1 MIRLLLLP
9 PTVHDN
15 AWHQVVYMHSNEP
28 RTPNPNSYPNSGNLP
43 LYKYLMSHLRRLIHY
58 CLYQQLFSK
67 VSLKCFSKIP
77 KLNSLSESCIS
88 LMKAYGNICDMKS
101 DFPVYAYRYVCL
113 SGSSSPTPSDGSH
126 GYLCPAGHSC
136 PVGSASEVPCKP
148 GTYSPAPGAA
158 HCLICPN
165 GTMCS
170 SSATQEPSICPTGAD
185 GENKPSLFRMNHI
198 ISRFSH
204 TTVMLSVD
212 GICFL

>member
-1 MIRLLLLP
+1 
-9 PTVHDN
+9 
-15 AWHQVVYMHSNEP
+15 
-28 RTPNPNSYPNSGNLP
+28 
-43 LYKYLMSHLRRLIHY
+43 
-58 CLYQQLFSK
+58 
-67 VSLKCFSKIP
+67 
-77 KLNSLSESCIS
+77 
-88 LMKAYGNICDMKS
+88 MKAYGNISDMRS
-101 DFPVYAYRYVCL
+101 VFPVYAYRYVCL

-170 SSATQEPSICPTGAD
+170 SSATQEPSICPTGED

-204 TTVMLSVD
+204 TTVTLSVD
-212 GICFL
+212 GICFFVGHFCPAGTALPHPCPLGTFNNQTSAHSLSACTPCPSGVYCDSYGASIPQGTDTKISFWHF